1 MSYSKGQTGSGTKGY
16 PVMPNTS
23 VQGSR
28 GPGALLGLA
37 GPWIGVR
44 VHKSGPQWPG
54 AEPWMCWMER
64 ASMLRKLTK
73 TAVLTGGSVG
83 RGAMEHSKAL
93 SPMAAGREQNRDP
106 KSRGPSTVWCTYH
119 PQKKPGEILL
129 DAGARKE
136 GSFL

>member
-1 MSYSKGQTGSGTKGY
+1 
-16 PVMPNTS
+16 MPNTS

-37 GPWIGVR
+37 GPWNGVR
-44 VHKSGPQWPG
+44 VDKSGPQWPG

-93 SPMAAGREQNRDP
+93 SPMAAGREQNRDR
-106 KSRGPSTVWCTYH
+106 SYFFIS
-119 PQKKPGEILL
+119 LL
-129 DAGARKE
+129 LKDAFCL
-136 GSFL
+136 FLLFAVAGLFCIFLLLLRTGLM